1 MNINKAL
8 FTFIKIAFSVMVV
21 LLIVYGGVHL
31 CRVGYDYGYRLF
43 TEPAVDEAPGTDM
56 MVQVKADMSASDIA
70 EMLEEKGLVR
80 DSSLFCIQMKLSSFD
95 KKIKPGVYTLN
106 TSMKPKELMA
116 AMVPREETE
125 STEDTQDTDN
135 TEDAGDEAED
145 TKEPKEEGE

>member
-1 MNINKAL
+1 MNINRAL

-21 LLIVYGGVHL
+21 LLIVYGAVNL

-43 TEPAVDEAPGTDM
+43 TEPAVDEAPGVDM

-70 EMLEEKGLVR
+70 RTLEEKGLVR
-80 DSSLFCIQMKLSSFD
+80 DSSLFYIQMKLSSFD

-125 STEDTQDTDN
+125 STEDTENTKKAAEDE
-135 TEDAGDEAED
+135 TEDTQDA
-145 TKEPKEEGE
+145 KEEGA